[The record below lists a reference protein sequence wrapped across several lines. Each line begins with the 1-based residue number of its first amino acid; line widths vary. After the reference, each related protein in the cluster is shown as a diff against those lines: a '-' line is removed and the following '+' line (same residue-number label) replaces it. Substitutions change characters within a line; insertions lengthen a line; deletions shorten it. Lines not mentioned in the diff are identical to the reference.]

1 MFKRH
6 QILLIITTSIIIITF
21 TIIIILVFGDRIALG
36 SPGFPGTHSVYQ
48 AGLKLTEIYL
58 LGLKACA
65 TTIWLSI
72 AFSFK
77 V

>member
-1 MFKRH
+1 MFKCH
-6 QILLIITTSIIIITF
+6 QILLIII
-21 TIIIILVFGDRIALG
+21 TIIKILVFGNRIGLG

-48 AGLKLTEIYL
+48 DGLKLTEIYL